1 MDQLMTFGPLLLL
14 IVIMYFLL
22 IRPQRKREKSV
33 NEMRKGL
40 QVGDEIITIGGMC
53 GKIVK
58 TKDETIV
65 IQVGADKVKF
75 EMMRWAVSK
84 VVESSGRVAPKVSEQ
99 PEAPVE
105 EEPKKALPKRMKKS
119 APSDKDAE

>member
-1 MDQLMTFGPLLLL
+1 MDQLLTFGPLLLL

-40 QVGDEIITIGGMC
+40 QVGDEIITIGGLC

-58 TKDETIV
+58 TKDETIIV
-65 IQVGADKVKF
+65 QVGADKVKF

-84 VVESSGRVAPKVSEQ
+84 VVDSNGRVAPKVSEQ
-99 PEAPVE
+99 TEAPVE
-105 EEPKKALPKRMKKS
+105 EQPKKALPKRMKKAAS
-119 APSDKDAE
+119 SDKDAE

>member
-1 MDQLMTFGPLLLL
+1 MDQLLTFGPLLLL

-40 QVGDEIITIGGMC
+40 QVGDEIITIGGLC

-65 IQVGADKVKF
+65 VQVGADKVKF

-84 VVESSGRVAPKVSEQ
+84 VVESSGKAAPKVSEQ

-105 EEPKKALPKRMKKS
+105 EQPKKALPKRMKKT

>member
-33 NEMRKGL
+33 NEMRRGL
-40 QVGDEIITIGGMC
+40 QVGDEIITIGGLC

-84 VVESSGRVAPKVSEQ
+84 VVDGGSKVAPKVSEQ
-99 PEAPVE
+99 PETSAE
-105 EEPKKALPKRMKKS
+105 EQPKKALPKRMKKT

>member
-1 MDQLMTFGPLLLL
+1 MDQLVTFGPLLLL

-33 NEMRKGL
+33 NEMRRNL
-40 QVGDEIITIGGMC
+40 QVGDEIITIGGLC

-58 TKDETIV
+58 TKEETIV
-65 IQVGADKVKF
+65 IQAGADKVKF

-84 VVESSGRVAPKVSEQ
+84 VVDGAAKPDIKVTED
-99 PEAPVE
+99 PATPVE
-105 EEPKKALPKRMKKS
+105 EEPKKALPKRMKKTS
-119 APSDKDAE
+119 SPEKDKE

>member
-33 NEMRKGL
+33 NEMRKSL

-75 EMMRWAVSK
+75 EMMRWAISK

-105 EEPKKALPKRMKKS
+105 EQPKKALPKRMKKT

>member
-33 NEMRKGL
+33 NEMRRSL
-40 QVGDEIITIGGMC
+40 QVGDEIITIGGIC

-58 TKDETIV
+58 TKDETIIV
-65 IQVGADKVKF
+65 QVGADKVKF

-84 VVESSGRVAPKVSEQ
+84 VVESGVKAAPKVAEE

-105 EEPKKALPKRMKKS
+105 EQPKKALPKRMKKTAS
-119 APSDKDAE
+119 SDKDAE

>member
-22 IRPQRKREKSV
+22 IRPQRKREKTV
-33 NEMRKGL
+33 NQMRKGL
-40 QVGDEIITIGGMC
+40 QVGDEIVTIGGLC

-58 TKDETIV
+58 TKDETIIV
-65 IQVGADKVKF
+65 QVGADKVKF

-84 VVESSGRVAPKVSEQ
+84 VVEGGPKTAPKVSAE
-99 PEAPVE
+99 PEVIVE
-105 EEPKKALPKRMKKS
+105 EQPKKALPKRMKKTAS
-119 APSDKDAE
+119 SDKDAE

>member
-1 MDQLMTFGPLLLL
+1 MDQLLTFGPLLLL

-40 QVGDEIITIGGMC
+40 QVGDEIITIGGIC

-65 IQVGADKVKF
+65 VQVGADKVKF

-84 VVESSGRVAPKVSEQ
+84 VVEGGARVAPKVAEE
-99 PEAPVE
+99 PEASVE
-105 EEPKKALPKRMKKS
+105 EQPKKALPKRMKKTTS
-119 APSDKDAE
+119 SDKDAE